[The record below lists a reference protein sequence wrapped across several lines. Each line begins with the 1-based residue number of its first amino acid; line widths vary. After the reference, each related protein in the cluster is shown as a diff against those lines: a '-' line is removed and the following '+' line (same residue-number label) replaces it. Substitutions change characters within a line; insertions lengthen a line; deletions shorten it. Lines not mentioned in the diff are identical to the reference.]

1 MSISIINSTRL
12 FQSKA
17 SRVSIP
23 SNPTPPNIIRE
34 TIPAYRLRANLRQ
47 AVLAALSTRLREHVN
62 APDQRAAACGPT
74 PESTF
79 SRICPLNPE
88 PGTELVPTHAHG
100 RAPRPHAPVRAPA
113 PGDAGRSKPHAP
125 IPGPA
130 EPAVPRRTRIHVFA
144 NHPHEPGTQHDTRA
158 NPGAT
163 AAPTPHAPDCTPA
176 PGDTGAST
184 PHAPILGPV
193 DPAIPRRTRIHVF
206 ANQLAWIRNPARRS
220 RQPTRLRRANA
231 PCTRPHT
238 RPQRCRRINTPCTNS
253 RTCRA
258 RHPAP
263 NPNPRFREPTS

>member
-23 SNPTPPNIIRE
+23 SNTIPPNIIRE

-144 NHPHEPGTQHDTRA
+144 N
-158 NPGAT
+158 
-163 AAPTPHAPDCTPA
+163 
-176 PGDTGAST
+176 
-184 PHAPILGPV
+184 
-193 DPAIPRRTRIHVF
+193 
-206 ANQLAWIRNPARRS
+206 QLA
-220 RQPTRLRRANA
+220 
-231 PCTRPHT
+231 
-238 RPQRCRRINTPCTNS
+238 
-253 RTCRA
+253 
-258 RHPAP
+258 
-263 NPNPRFREPTS
+263 